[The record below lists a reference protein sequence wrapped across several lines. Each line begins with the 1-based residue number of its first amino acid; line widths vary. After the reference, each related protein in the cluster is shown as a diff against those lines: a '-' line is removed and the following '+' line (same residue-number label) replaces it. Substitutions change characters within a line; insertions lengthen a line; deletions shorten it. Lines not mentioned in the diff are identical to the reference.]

1 MGFKQDFAAMMKRAA
16 GREDQL
22 VRMSALG
29 LGTAVVNRS
38 PVDSG
43 RFRGN
48 WQYGAGQVNFDINS
62 PEDKT
67 GASSIGRIAVGLQGW
82 KRGETIYI
90 TESLPYSRK
99 LEYGLYGNGPKTTGG
114 YSTQA
119 VGGMV
124 RISVMEFKANIKKQA
139 ASL

>member
-1 MGFKQDFAAMMKRAA
+1 MGFKQDFAKMMARAA

-22 VRMSALG
+22 VRASALG
-29 LGTAVVNRS
+29 LGAAIVQKS

-48 WQYGAGQVNFDINS
+48 WQYGAGQINFSTDA

-67 GASSIGRIAVGLQGW
+67 GASSIGKIAAGLQGW
-82 KRGETIYI
+82 KRGETIFV
-90 TESLPYSRK
+90 TNSLPYAKR
-99 LEYGLYGNGPKTTGG
+99 LEYDAW
-114 YSTQA
+114 SQQA
-119 VGGMV
+119 TAGMV
-124 RISVMEFKANIKKQA
+124 RISVMEFKANVKKQA

>member
-1 MGFKQDFAAMMKRAA
+1 MGFKQDFAKMMARAA

-22 VRMSALG
+22 VRASALG
-29 LGTAVVNRS
+29 LGAAIVQKS

-48 WQYGAGQVNFDINS
+48 WQYGAGQINFSTDA

-67 GASSIGRIAVGLQGW
+67 GSIAIGKIAMGLQGW
-82 KRGETIYI
+82 KRGETIFV
-90 TESLPYSRK
+90 TNSLPYAKR
-99 LEYGLYGNGPKTTGG
+99 LEYDAWSK
-114 YSTQA
+114 QA
-119 VGGMV
+119 TAGMV
-124 RISVMEFKANIKKQA
+124 RISVMEFKANVKKQA